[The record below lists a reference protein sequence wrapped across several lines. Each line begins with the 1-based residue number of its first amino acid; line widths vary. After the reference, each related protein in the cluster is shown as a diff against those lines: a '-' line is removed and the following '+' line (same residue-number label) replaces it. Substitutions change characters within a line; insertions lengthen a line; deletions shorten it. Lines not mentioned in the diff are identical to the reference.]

1 MFVLPV
7 SGAVVQLSAPHG
19 RDDMLL
25 CESVGSDALIR
36 VELVRRLAPL
46 ASPALVWE
54 ALPYVDVDAAL
65 LGLRQL
71 LTGDRLVAEI
81 RCPECA
87 SWGDVEL
94 SIAEY
99 LRANRRRPPRTPG
112 GLPFPT
118 VAQVLAALTEHGPG
132 ELAARAIEAE
142 ILPSD
147 PGASRRLT
155 AALERAAPLL
165 SRAVKG
171 LCPQC
176 ATAIVGWFDPGGFV
190 ITEMRRRAARLLE
203 EVHLVAS
210 RYGWHEDAVLA
221 LPGPRRAAYAELIEM
236 EGRVSL

>member
-1 MFVLPV
+1 
-7 SGAVVQLSAPHG
+7 
-19 RDDMLL
+19 MLL
-25 CESVGSDALIR
+25 SESVGSDALLR

-46 ASPALVWE
+46 ANPALAWE

-87 SWGDVEL
+87 TWGDVEL

-99 LRANRRRPPRTPG
+99 LRANRPRPPRTPRG
-112 GLPFPT
+112 VRFPT
-118 VAQVLAALTEHGPG
+118 VGQVLTALTEHGPG
-132 ELAARAIEAE
+132 GQAARAIEAE
-142 ILPSD
+142 ILPPSD
-147 PGASRRLT
+147 PATARRLRAT
-155 AALERAAPLL
+155 LERAAPLL

-176 ATAIVGWFDPGGFV
+176 GAAIVAWFDPGAFV
-190 ITEMRRRAARLLE
+190 VAEMRRRAARLLE

-210 RYGWHEDAVLA
+210 RYGWHEDAILA
-221 LPGPRRAAYAELIEM
+221 LPGPRRMAYAELIEM
-236 EGRVSL
+236 EARVSP